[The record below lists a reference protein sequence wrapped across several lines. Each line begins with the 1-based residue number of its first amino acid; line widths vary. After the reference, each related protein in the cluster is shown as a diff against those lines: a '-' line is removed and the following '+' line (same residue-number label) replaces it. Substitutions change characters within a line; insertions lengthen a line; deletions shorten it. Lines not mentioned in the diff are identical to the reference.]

1 MFRFK
6 SRAGCVWDL
15 APRRGTAERK
25 VKATEKRRNSQTTG
39 LTVGKQIE
47 SLDSPLEIFI
57 ICAQGVCSFFQ
68 TPQERDTAKGE
79 EMSTGRFRSGGR
91 DKCRLHMVT
100 WNVATAEPPEDVSS
114 LLQLDVQPPTDL
126 YVIGLQEVSSSP
138 VRFISDLLMEDSWS
152 HVFMDTLAPRGF
164 IKVTSVRMQGLL
176 LLVFAKQVHLPYIRD
191 IQTTYTRTGIFGYW
205 GNKGGVSVRFSFY
218 GHMVC
223 FLNCHLAAH
232 MNYALQ
238 RVDEFEYIL
247 EAQDFDISESPH
259 VLDHKVVFCLGDLNF
274 RIADHGLHFLRS
286 SINSGRLNLLWSKD
300 QLLMMKKNEA
310 FLQEFEEGPLNFKP
324 TYKFDRNSDTY
335 DTRKSTVALPLT
347 MYRPRPLQRCS
358 TTLFFLL
365 TSLTWGLLSVWLGA
379 WYRELDPPS
388 GKKRKPAWTDRI
400 LWRIKPKDLPS
411 EDDEKASTSTTD
423 GQDEYPIMVTQ
434 DKYTSDMSYGVSDHK
449 PVIATF
455 SLELRKCF
463 DTPMVHISP
472 VGVWSGDQDA
482 VLTYTV
488 QEDFMSSTWD
498 WIGLYKVG
506 FKSASDYET
515 FVWVRENEL
524 PETNEVIQISV
535 DKDEIPL
542 LGGQYVLGYY
552 STNMG
557 SIIGLS
563 SNFQILESKRA
574 VMEGLVP
581 EIINGINK

>member
-1 MFRFK
+1 MYPSTESPRVRSDSTSSSASQG
-6 SRAGCVWDL
+6 SRSKML
-15 APRRGTAERK
+15 LRQRL
-25 VKATEKRRNSQTTG
+25 SQL
-39 LTVGKQIE
+39 LTCIE
-47 SLDSPLEIFI
+47 DMSSDDEASEEVSRTLDE
-57 ICAQGVCSFFQ
+57 AFQ
-68 TPQERDTAKGE
+68 LC
-79 EMSTGRFRSGGR
+79 GRFIPT
-91 DKCRLHMVT
+91 DAFRLHMVT
-100 WNVATAEPPEDVSS
+100 WNVATAEPPEDVTS
-114 LLQLDVQPPTDL
+114 LLQLDVQPPADL
-126 YVIGLQEVSSSP
+126 YVIGLQEVNATP
-138 VRFISDLLMEDSWS
+138 VRFISDLLAEDSWS
-152 HVFMDTLAPRGF
+152 HVFMDTLAARGF
-164 IKVTSVRMQGLL
+164 VKVTSIRMQGLL
-176 LLVFAKQVHLPYIRD
+176 LLVFAKQFHLPFIRN

-232 MNYALQ
+232 MDYALQ

-247 EAQDFDISESPH
+247 ESQDFDISDTPRI
-259 VLDHKVVFCLGDLNF
+259 LDHKVVFWFGDLNF

-286 SINSGRLNLLWSKD
+286 SINSGRLNLLWNKD
-300 QLLMMKKNEA
+300 QLIMMKNKEP

-324 TYKFDRNSDTY
+324 TYKFDRNSETY
-335 DTRKSTVALPLT
+335 DTSTPKTWLGFKKSTVALPLT

-379 WYRELDPPS
+379 WHRELDLPS

-400 LWRIKPKDLPS
+400 LWRIKPKTPATED
-411 EDDEKASTSTTD
+411 DDEKASTSADD
-423 GQDEYPIMVTQ
+423 GLDEYPLLVTQ

-463 DTPMVHISP
+463 DTPLVHVSP
-472 VGVWSGDQDA
+472 LGVWSADQDA
-482 VLTYTV
+482 LLNYTV

-515 FVWVRENEL
+515 FVWVREDEL

-535 DKDEIPL
+535 NKDEIPL
-542 LGGQYVLGYY
+542 LGGNYVLGYY
-552 STNMG
+552 STNMQ

-563 SNFQILESKRA
+563 ANFQ
-574 VMEGLVP
+574 
-581 EIINGINK
+581 

>member
-1 MFRFK
+1 M
-6 SRAGCVWDL
+6 DYL
-15 APRRGTAERK
+15 P
-25 VKATEKRRNSQTTG
+25 
-39 LTVGKQIE
+39 
-47 SLDSPLEIFI
+47 DSPRVRSDSMSSS
-57 ICAQGVCSFFQ
+57 ASQGSRSKMLLRQRLSQLLTCIEDMSSDDEASEEVSRTLDEAFQ
-68 TPQERDTAKGE
+68 LC
-79 EMSTGRFRSGGR
+79 GRYVPTDAF
-91 DKCRLHMVT
+91 RLHMVT
-100 WNVATAEPPEDVSS
+100 WNVATAEPPEDVTA

-126 YVIGLQEVSSSP
+126 YVIGLQEVNATP
-138 VRFISDLLMEDSWS
+138 VRFISDLLVEDSWS

-164 IKVTSVRMQGLL
+164 VKVTSVRMQGLL
-176 LLVFAKQVHLPYIRD
+176 LLVFAKQIHLPYIRN

-247 EAQDFDISESPH
+247 EAQDFDITDTPH
-259 VLDHKVVFCLGDLNF
+259 VLDHKVVFWFGDLNF

-300 QLLMMKKNEA
+300 QLITMKKKEP

-335 DTRKSTVALPLT
+335 DT
-347 MYRPRPLQRCS
+347 
-358 TTLFFLL
+358 
-365 TSLTWGLLSVWLGA
+365 
-379 WYRELDPPS
+379 S

-400 LWRIKPKDLPS
+400 LWRIKPKTPPS
-411 EDDEKASTSTTD
+411 EDDDERASTSTDD
-423 GQDEYPIMVTQ
+423 GQDEYPILVTQ
-434 DKYTSDMSYGVSDHK
+434 DKYTSEMSYGVSDHK

-455 SLELRKCF
+455 NLELRKYF
-463 DTPMVHISP
+463 DTPLVHITP
-472 VGVWSGDQDA
+472 VGVWSADQDA
-482 VLTYTV
+482 LLNYTI

-535 DKDEIPL
+535 DKDGIPL
-542 LGGQYVLGYY
+542 LSGEYVLGYY
-552 STNMG
+552 STNMQ

-563 SNFQILESKRA
+563 ANFQILESKRA

-581 EIINGINK
+581 DINGLDK

>member
-1 MFRFK
+1 MLRFK

-15 APRRGTAERK
+15 EPRRGTAESEVRGTK
-25 VKATEKRRNSQTTG
+25 ERRNSQTTG
-39 LTVGKQIE
+39 LAAGKQVQ
-47 SLDSPLEIFI
+47 SPNSPLEIFI
-57 ICAQGVCSFFQ
+57 ICAQGVCSFFR
-68 TPQERDTAKGE
+68 TPQEKHTDTGK
-79 EMSTGRFRSGGR
+79 EMSTGRLRSGGR

-100 WNVATAEPPEDVSS
+100 WNVATAEPPEDVTS

-126 YVIGLQEVSSSP
+126 YVIGLQEVNSTP
-138 VRFISDLLMEDSWS
+138 VRFIADLLVEDSWS
-152 HVFMDTLAPRGF
+152 HVLMDTLAPRGF

-232 MNYALQ
+232 MNYALE
-238 RVDEFEYIL
+238 RVDEFEHIL
-247 EAQDFDISESPH
+247 ETQDFDMDDTPH
-259 VLDHKVVFCLGDLNF
+259 VLDHKVVFCFGDLNF

-300 QLLMMKKNEA
+300 QLIMMKKKEA

-324 TYKFDRNSDTY
+324 TYKFDRNSNTY
-335 DTRKSTVALPLT
+335 DT
-347 MYRPRPLQRCS
+347 
-358 TTLFFLL
+358 
-365 TSLTWGLLSVWLGA
+365 
-379 WYRELDPPS
+379 S

-400 LWRIKPKDLPS
+400 LWRIKPKTPPMED
-411 EDDEKASTSTTD
+411 DDEKASTLTDD
-423 GQDEYPIMVTQ
+423 GQDEYPIVVSQ
-434 DKYTSDMSYGVSDHK
+434 DKYTSEMSYGVSDHK

-472 VGVWSGDQDA
+472 EGVWSADQDA
-482 VLTYTV
+482 ALNYTI

-515 FVWVRENEL
+515 FVWVRENDL
-524 PETNEVIQISV
+524 PETNEDIQISV

-552 STNMG
+552 STNMQ

-563 SNFQILESKRA
+563 ANFQILESKRA

-581 EIINGINK
+581 EIINGLNK